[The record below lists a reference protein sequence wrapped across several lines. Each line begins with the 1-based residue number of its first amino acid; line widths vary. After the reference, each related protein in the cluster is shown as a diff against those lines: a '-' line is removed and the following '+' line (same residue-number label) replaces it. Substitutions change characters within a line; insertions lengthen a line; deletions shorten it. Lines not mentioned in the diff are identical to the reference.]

1 MSELL
6 VEFLSEEIPARFQQ
20 GAADELND
28 KLLRLL
34 DESRLTADSIDAFV
48 TCRRLGFVCFG
59 LPARQPDTRSERR
72 GPRVGAPEK
81 AVSGFLRSAGVE
93 LDACEVRKVK
103 GVEYY
108 FVVVEEIG
116 APTRDVLPA
125 LVAKLVDQVSW
136 PVSMRWSSGTRRWVR
151 PLHGAL
157 AIFDGQVLDGG
168 VELGG
173 GARLDFGDG
182 TAGHRF
188 LSKGL
193 LKVTSFA
200 DYQAKLRGGYVLLRS
215 DERERSIKADLE
227 AAAGPAGLEVLAD
240 EGLLREVAGL
250 VEWPVILLGNIDEA
264 FMDLP
269 AEVLSTSM
277 RTHQRYFSTL
287 NPAGDLAPHFLFVAN
302 MLADDGGTE
311 IVAGNE
317 RVLRARLSD
326 AKYFWDRDRRIRL
339 EDRVAGL
346 DKIVFHASL
355 GSVGEKIGRMGRLA
369 SVLAEKI
376 PGCDREFAERAAL
389 LAKADLASEMVGE
402 FPELQG
408 VMGRY
413 YALGQGEDP
422 RVASA
427 VAEHYSPAGPSDT
440 CPTAPESVAV
450 ALADK
455 LDTLVGFW
463 AIGETPTGSKDP
475 YALRRAG
482 LGVIRLV
489 LENELRLRLR
499 DISMRALEPYD
510 FSNIESTETSEA
522 IAASLVRFLADRL
535 KVHLRQDGVSHE
547 YVAAVFA
554 LEEDDDLVRLV
565 KRVRALVDFAGSEDG
580 GNLLIAYRRAVN
592 IVRAESKKDGIAYD
606 GAGYSV
612 AAAELDEEKLHRVL
626 EEVEGGLARL
636 VEVDRFADAM
646 LLLAKLR
653 EPVDRFFTTVTVNVE
668 DRAVRENRLRLLAR
682 IRSLMHRVAD
692 FSEVSV

>member
-1 MSELL
+1 MPELL
-6 VEFLSEEIPARFQQ
+6 VELLSEEIPARFQQ
-20 GAADELND
+20 RAADELKD
-28 KLLRLL
+28 EVLRRL
-34 DESRLTADSIDAFV
+34 EEARLTADEVETFV
-48 TCRRLGFVCFG
+48 TCRRLGFVCSG
-59 LPARQPDTRSERR
+59 LPARQPDSRSERR

-81 AVSGFLRSAGVE
+81 AVSGFLRSVGVE
-93 LDACEVRKVK
+93 LDACEVREVK
-103 GVEYY
+103 GAEYY
-108 FVVVEEIG
+108 FVVIEKAGVATSE
-116 APTRDVLPA
+116 VLPG
-125 LVAKLVDQVSW
+125 LVAGLVDQVSW
-136 PVSMRWSSGTRRWVR
+136 PVSMRWSFGTRRWVR

-157 AIFDGQVLDGG
+157 AILDGRVLDGG
-168 VELGG
+168 IDLGR
-173 GARLDFGDG
+173 GAKLVFGDS
-182 TAGHRF
+182 TIGHRF
-188 LSKGL
+188 LGKGP

-200 DYQAKLRGGYVLLRS
+200 DYEAQLRDSYVLLRS
-215 DERERSIKADLE
+215 DKRERSISADLE
-227 AAAGPAGLEVLAD
+227 VAAGQAGLKVLAD
-240 EGLLREVAGL
+240 EGLLKEVAGL
-250 VEWPVILLGNIDEA
+250 VEWPVILLGSIDET

-287 NPAGDLAPHFLFVAN
+287 NAEGGLAPHFLFVAN

-311 IVAGNE
+311 IIAGNE

-339 EDRVAGL
+339 EDRVAAL
-346 DKIVFHASL
+346 DKVVFHARL
-355 GSVGEKIGRMGRLA
+355 GSVGEKARRMWRLA
-369 SVLAEKI
+369 GALAERI
-376 PGCDREFAERAAL
+376 PGCDLKLAERAAL
-389 LAKADLASEMVGE
+389 LAKADLVADMVGE

-427 VAEHYSPAGPSDT
+427 VADHYSPVGPSDS
-440 CPTAPESVAV
+440 CPTAPESVVV

-489 LENELRLRLR
+489 LENDLRLRLR
-499 DISMRALEPYD
+499 DVSMRALEPYD
-510 FSNIESTETSEA
+510 VPSLQSGEAPEA

-535 KVHLRQDGVSHE
+535 KVHLRGEGVSHE

-554 LEEDDDLVRLV
+554 MEEDDDLVRLV
-565 KRVRALVDFAGSEDG
+565 KRVRALVDFAGSDDG

-606 GAGYSV
+606 GAGYS
-612 AAAELDEEKLHRVL
+612 AAAVEPDEAKLHRVL

-636 VEVDRFADAM
+636 VEADRFADAM

-653 EPVDRFFTTVTVNVE
+653 DPVDRFFTNVTVNVD